1 MTVSSTTVKNSYSGN
16 GSTTQFA
23 YGYKIFADS
32 DLIVIIRSAAGTETV
47 KTLTTHYTVSGAGD
61 ASGGSITFTSG
72 NTPAS
77 GETVVIIRE
86 VPQTQ
91 AIDYIANDPFPAE
104 SHEEGLDRATM
115 TIQQMQEELDRSFKV
130 SKTNTI
136 TSSEFTDSASVRAS
150 KTLGFDSSGDLTTV
164 ADFLPAGGDSAM
176 FQYSTTT
183 TDADPGAGKFRLN
196 NATISSATE
205 MYIDDLEFNGTDV
218 SAWVQ
223 SWDDVTG
230 NDTNRGRI
238 RISKANTLDNW
249 MVFKVTGAITDAS
262 GYSKISLT
270 YIDTAG
276 TFANDDKVFISFVAS
291 GEDGA
296 IPGYFYKFDTGTSD
310 TDPGAGEIAFNNA
323 TYASVSEIYIDDA
336 DANGATSSADVLTW
350 DDSTSSIKGY
360 LHIVDINDSS
370 TYARFSITGSS
381 TDASG
386 YNKLAVT
393 HLVSNNTFSAADELS
408 VHFTRSGDKGDT
420 GSTGATGSTGSTGAT
435 GAAGTNSQLSMTFNN
450 STSDADPGA
459 GKIAFNNG
467 TLSSVSILYVDD
479 ADDASADISSFVQS
493 WDNVSNTEARGI
505 VTITKEGT
513 PSTYATFKVSGSVT
527 DASGYTKVPVTHVV
541 SAGSFSNSD
550 GVGVHFSYSGADGS
564 GNVTTDGTQTLT
576 NKTLT
581 SPKIGTSILDTNGN
595 ELFKLTATSSAVNEI
610 TYANAA
616 TGNKPTFTASGG
628 DTNIGI
634 SILPKGSGQV
644 TIDNLTFPASD
655 GSADQF
661 LKTDGSGNLSFAAAG
676 GGKIVQIVNVTDS
689 TTATGTTLV
698 PPDNTIPQNTE
709 GTEFMTLAI
718 TPTNAS
724 NKLLIQVV
732 IVGSLNITNNA
743 TMTALFQDSTAN
755 ALAATMQ
762 AARQA
767 DVANTTAF
775 NHYMT
780 AGTTNATTFKV
791 RAGPYFS
798 GTYRFNGMAS
808 SAAQLFGGVSS
819 SSITITEIEAWLI

>member
-819 SSITITEIEAWLI
+819 SSITITEIEA